1 MSTISQKE
9 LRDAFGAFLTG
20 VTVVTTQTDNKTP
33 IGFTANSYTSV
44 SLDPPLLLVCP
55 GKALS
60 SFGIFNECEHFAV
73 NILAEDQQE
82 ISNIFASAGGD
93 RFATIDWSKDVNGS
107 PLIKHASVSFSCA
120 TEQRVDAGDHIIM
133 LGRILEI
140 TNASLPGLGYCRDG
154 YFSLGLERKAAELA
168 RLSNTNHVGAI
179 IECEQQILLQE
190 NQDGLELPVLPTAGI
205 SGSLGDLKEHLS
217 SEKLELNFGQVYSI
231 FNDQKNDENFIF
243 YRAQATAA
251 TAYRGAKFYPLEEIN
266 TLNIGNDAIKSM
278 LQRYVEERKQGVFN
292 LYIGN
297 QASGD
302 VHPIGEQ

>member
-1 MSTISQKE
+1 MTTISQQE

-20 VTVVTTQTDNKTP
+20 VTVVTTQTNNNTP

-60 SFGIFNECEHFAV
+60 SFEIFNQCEHFAV
-73 NILAEDQQE
+73 NILAEDQQD
-82 ISNIFASAGGD
+82 ISNIFASASDD
-93 RFATIDWSKDVNGS
+93 RFSSIDWTTDANGS
-107 PLIKHASVSFSCA
+107 PLIKGASVSFSCA
-120 TEQRVDAGDHIIM
+120 TEQHIDAGDHIIL
-133 LGRILEI
+133 LGRVLEVN
-140 TNASLPGLGYCRDG
+140 NASLPGLGYCSDG

-168 RLSNTNHVGAI
+168 QVSNTNNVGAI

-190 NQDGLELPVLPTAGI
+190 SQHGLELPVLPTAGI
-205 SGSLGDLKEHLS
+205 SGSLGDLKDHLT
-217 SEKLELNFGQVYSI
+217 SEKLNLNFGQVYSI
-231 FNDQKNDENFIF
+231 FNDQKNDESFIF
-243 YRAQATAA
+243 YRAQATTA
-251 TAYRGAKFYPLEEIN
+251 TAYSGAKYYPLEEIN

-278 LQRYVEERKQGVFN
+278 LQRYAEERKQGVFN

-297 QASGD
+297 QTSGD